1 MMFLKHDGDYDSIH
15 AAFSWDGRVPEL
27 LNLAHQCCERWAA
40 DEQRLALI
48 YEHADRS
55 VERYTYA
62 ELDEY
67 ASRFANVLNA
77 RGLQRGERVAVL
89 LSQQPE
95 TALTH
100 LASWKL
106 GLVSSPTSVLF
117 GTDALA
123 YRLNDSGARV
133 LVTDSDNIDKVRTIR
148 HQCAELEHVFLID
161 DAAHDADNFWR
172 VQEHESPLCRALA
185 TRADDLAWI
194 SYTSGT
200 TGAPKGALQPHRLL
214 LGMLPS
220 LEFVWD
226 GFPRAGDVT
235 WSPADWSWMGGFAGV
250 MLPSLWHG
258 CTTVGTSLGGFDP
271 ENAFRI
277 LAEYGVSCTL
287 LVPTM
292 LKLMRQI
299 PSPRKRYPLKLRV
312 VKSGAEAV
320 GVELFEWA
328 ERELGIRINEVFG
341 QTECMEPLGNSGRI
355 MPIKPGSIGRALPG
369 HTCAIVDDNGVPL
382 PDGEVGHIAVKAPHP
397 VIFLGYLNRAD
408 ATSEK
413 YVGDWLLTGD
423 TGLRD
428 SDGYYWFRGRADDVI
443 TSAGYRIGPT
453 EIEEALLRHPAVQ
466 NVAVIGVPDAVRTE
480 VIKAFVVLAMG
491 YAGNDDLIAE
501 LQDFVRTRLAR
512 HEVPRHIEFL
522 EALPMTTTHKVL
534 RRELRER
541 EKLKS
546 LPG

>member
-1 MMFLKHDGDYDSIH
+1 MFLNDDGDYDSIR
-15 AAFSWDGRVPEL
+15 AAFSWEGRVPEF
-27 LNLAHQCCERWAA
+27 LNLAHECCERWAST
-40 DEQRLALI
+40 DGERLALI
-48 YEHADRS
+48 YEHADKT

-62 ELDEY
+62 ELNDY
-67 ASRFANVLNA
+67 ASRFANVLKE
-77 RGLQRGERVAVL
+77 RGLTRGERVSVL
-89 LSQQPE
+89 LSQHPE

-100 LASWKL
+100 LAAWKL
-106 GLVSSPTSVLF
+106 GLVTSPTSVLF

-123 YRLNDSGARV
+123 YRLNDSGARAI
-133 LVTDSDNIDKVRTIR
+133 VTDSDNIAKVRAIR
-148 HQCAELEHVFLID
+148 SQCPRLEHVFLID

-172 VQEHESPLCRALA
+172 VLEHASAECVAVQ
-185 TRADDLAWI
+185 TRADDAAWI

-226 GFPRAGDVT
+226 SFPRAGDVT

-277 LAEYGVSCTL
+277 LAEYGVTCTL

-299 PSPRKRYPLKLRV
+299 PNPRERYALKVRV

-341 QTECMEPLGNSGRI
+341 QTECMEPLGNNGRV
-355 MPIKPGSIGRALPG
+355 MTIKPGSIGRPLPG
-369 HTCAIVDDNGVPL
+369 HTCAIVDDSGTPL

-397 VIFLGYLNRAD
+397 VMFLGYLNRPD
-408 ATSEK
+408 ATAEK

-428 SDGYYWFRGRADDVI
+428 ADGYYWFRGRADDVI

-453 EIEEALLRHPAVQ
+453 EIEEALLRHAAVQ
-466 NVAVIGVPDAVRTE
+466 NVAVIGVPDPVRTE
-480 VIKAFVVLAMG
+480 VIKAFIVLAAG
-491 YAGNDDLIAE
+491 YTASDELVAE
-501 LQDFVRTRLAR
+501 LQDFVRQGLAR
-512 HEVPRHIEFL
+512 HEVPRLIEFMDS
-522 EALPMTTTHKVL
+522 LPMTTTHKIM

-541 EKLKS
+541 EKQRS
-546 LPG
+546 GV